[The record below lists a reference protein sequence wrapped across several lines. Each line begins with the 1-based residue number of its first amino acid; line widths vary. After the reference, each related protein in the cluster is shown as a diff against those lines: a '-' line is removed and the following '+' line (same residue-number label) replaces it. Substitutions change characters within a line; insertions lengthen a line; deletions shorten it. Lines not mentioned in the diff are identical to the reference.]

1 MASVKNGD
9 RRKRKYDEAQ
19 KARTAKNKESAR
31 ARGQRRTARLL
42 ERTRSL
48 IGRQARIRTA
58 EGPMVGRVVEVL
70 SPGDEGYPKEAER
83 HHGSYLVVEGP
94 RSNVKVS
101 RHRVRIG
108 PPAE

>member
-1 MASVKNGD
+1 
-9 RRKRKYDEAQ
+9 
-19 KARTAKNKESAR
+19 
-31 ARGQRRTARLL
+31 
-42 ERTRSL
+42 
-48 IGRQARIRTA
+48 
-58 EGPMVGRVVEVL
+58 MVGRVVEVL